1 MVRPAPVLT
10 LAAAPSCA
18 PQFHATAT
26 YGSLGGII
34 VLMLWL
40 YITGLAILAGAEMNA
55 EIEHASPHGKN
66 PGEQVPGQRKKI
78 GARAA
83 RAFAEAG
90 GAAAAHPPVR
100 RAPPP
105 SPAVAP
111 RATGMAR
118 YFPGVPIFLVTW
130 FMRRRRTRE

>member
-1 MVRPAPVLT
+1 MLT
-10 LAAAPSCA
+10 LAGRRPRVRSA
-18 PQFHATAT
+18 
-26 YGSLGGII
+26 
-34 VLMLWL
+34 VLRHGDLRIARRNHRPDAWL
-40 YITGLAILAGAEMNA
+40 YITGLAILAGCRDRARITA
-55 EIEHASPHGKN
+55 RKN
-66 PGEQVPGQRKKI
+66 RGEQVPGQRKKI